1 MRRASF
7 MANACCV
14 AGVLLLGAA
23 ASPVQGATWFSLDT
37 LSTASGLGIEVDTD
51 SLRHTANRREIA
63 VRLTYPEP
71 RQHRWGAYVRS
82 VVATV
87 EFRCDGGLGNY
98 RDAVYYSDVKGT
110 GLVVV
115 REEGQSQVPERMRE
129 LLPAKSLES
138 LTRAAC
144 AQPTPATR

>member
-1 MRRASF
+1 LNNASF
-7 MANACCV
+7 TRHVCRLAA
-14 AGVLLLGAA
+14 VLLLGAA
-23 ASPVQGATWFSLDT
+23 PAVRGATWFSLDT
-37 LSTASGLGIEVDTD
+37 LSSASGLGIEVDTE

-71 RQHRWGAYVRS
+71 RQHRWGALVRS

-129 LLPAKSLES
+129 LLPPRSLES

-144 AQPTPATR
+144 SQPTPAMR